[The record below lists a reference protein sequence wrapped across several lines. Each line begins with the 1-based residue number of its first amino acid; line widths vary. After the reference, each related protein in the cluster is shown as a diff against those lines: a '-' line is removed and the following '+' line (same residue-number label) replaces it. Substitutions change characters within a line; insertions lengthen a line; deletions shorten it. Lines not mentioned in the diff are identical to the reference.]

1 MTLVQEEP
9 VRVNRRRRGRW
20 VGLWVVLLIL
30 VGLVVAADRI
40 GEKVAEQRLVAAVTD
55 QAEARGVTADSTD
68 VTIGGFPFLTQ
79 VLRGKYDQITIDMR
93 QARSG
98 DLRVE
103 QLLVN
108 AYGVEADTAKLIN
121 GQPEATADRVTGT
134 AVIDWD
140 DLPKLLDYAGVGVGD
155 AKFAAAGEGVR
166 IRATARLAGQSLP
179 LAATAKFTV
188 KDGKLSVKVSDAEIE
203 GVRLNP
209 TLQSALDSLQRRMSI
224 PVDVPPLPFGLK
236 LDEVRAQE
244 EGLAVTATARNVPIA
259 Q

>member
-1 MTLVQEEP
+1 
-9 VRVNRRRRGRW
+9 VRVTRRRRGRW
-20 VGLWVVLLIL
+20 VALWVVLLIL

-40 GEKVAEQRLVAAVTD
+40 GEKVAEQRLVVAVTD

-108 AYGVEADTAKLIN
+108 AFGVEADTAQLLN
-121 GQPEATADRVTGT
+121 GQPKATADRVTGT

-155 AKFAAAGEGVR
+155 AKFAAAGDGVR
-166 IRATARLAGQSLP
+166 IRGTARLAGQSLP

-203 GVRLNP
+203 GVRLNSA
-209 TLQSALDSLQRRMSI
+209 LQSALDNLQRRMSI

-236 LDEVRAQE
+236 LDEVRAQD
-244 EGLAVTATARNVPIA
+244 EGLAVTATAHDVPIA

>member
-9 VRVNRRRRGRW
+9 VRVTRRRGGRW

-40 GEKVAEQRLVAAVTD
+40 GEQIAEQRLVAAVTD
-55 QAEARGVTADSTD
+55 EAKARGVTADSTD

-79 VLRGKYDQITIDMR
+79 VLRGKYDEITIDMR

-103 QLLVN
+103 QLLVT
-108 AYGVEADTAKLIN
+108 AFGVEADTAELIN
-121 GQPEATADRVTGT
+121 GQPKATADRVSGT
-134 AVIDWD
+134 AVIDWAA
-140 DLPKLLDYAGVGVGD
+140 LPKLLDYAGLGVGD
-155 AKFAAAGEGVR
+155 AKFAPAGEGVR
-166 IRATARLAGQSLP
+166 IRGTASLAGQSVP

-188 KDGKLSVKVSDAEIE
+188 KGGQLSVKVSDAEIE

-209 TLQSALDSLQRRMSI
+209 AIQSALNDLQRKLSI

-236 LDEVRAQE
+236 LDSVRAQP
-244 EGLAVTATARNVPIA
+244 EGLAVSATAHDVPIA
-259 Q
+259 S